1 MENDEGLGVR
11 TRVSAI
17 EPRETRE
24 KWAESHVATMAN
36 TEARRP
42 GTAGTRK

>member
-11 TRVSAI
+11 TRGSAI
-17 EPRETRE
+17 EPREARE
-24 KWAESHVATMAN
+24 KWAEEHVTTMGD